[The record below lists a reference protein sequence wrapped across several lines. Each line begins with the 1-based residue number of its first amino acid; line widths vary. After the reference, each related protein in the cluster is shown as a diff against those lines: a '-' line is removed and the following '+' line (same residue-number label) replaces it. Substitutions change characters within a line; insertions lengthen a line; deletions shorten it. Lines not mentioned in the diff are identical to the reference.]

1 MLPCWAKLPR
11 QKTEP
16 EIWEEWGAHGLHAID
31 STRTQIRALELAGQG
46 LRGQEYRRD
55 RGSETDTVA
64 LEESS
69 KIQKAKP
76 EEQRLEAIK

>member
-1 MLPCWAKLPR
+1 M
-11 QKTEP
+11 
-16 EIWEEWGAHGLHAID
+16 
-31 STRTQIRALELAGQG
+31 AGQG

>member
-1 MLPCWAKLPR
+1 MLPCWAKPPW
-11 QKTEP
+11 QKIEP
-16 EIWEEWGAHGLHAID
+16 EIWEEWGAHGQYAVG

-46 LRGQEYRRD
+46 QEYRRD
-55 RGSETDTVA
+55 RGSETDTVD